1 MKLTASKLL
10 ISTGT
15 LALMSQGAPASE
27 HERTIFESFDRVV
40 SRFEFDW
47 EVHPVATEDGYMLNM
62 FRLIG
67 PTSDSK
73 LHARSSAR
81 RKAVKQT
88 EYFYPERIRELHEKQ
103 QMEREAEEERQ
114 RAAERAENELEE
126 SDQEEEE

>member
-1 MKLTASKLL
+1 MKLAALL
-10 ISTGT
+10 IATSS
-15 LALMSQGAPASE
+15 LALTAQGAPASE
-27 HERTIFESFDRVV
+27 HERTVFESFDRVV

-47 EVHPVATEDGYMLNM
+47 EVHPVTTEDGYMLNM

-67 PTSDSK
+67 PTPDSK

-81 RKAVKQT
+81 RKPVKEA

-114 RAAERAENELEE
+114 RAAERAEIN
-126 SDQEEEE
+126 SDDYD